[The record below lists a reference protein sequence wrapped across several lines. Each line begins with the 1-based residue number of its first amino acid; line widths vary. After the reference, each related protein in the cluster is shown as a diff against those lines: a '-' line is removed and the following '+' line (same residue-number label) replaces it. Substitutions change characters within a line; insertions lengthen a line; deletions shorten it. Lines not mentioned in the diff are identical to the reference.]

1 VQGLKDPAETVVSN
15 GAFEPVT
22 MTGDSHKGT
31 SSTGQLVFEMLDPR
45 GGGGS
50 DRGNGSQSAATGR
63 FGDIFGL
70 FMRAVRMKH
79 PRRRDSS
86 IEPRVRSLLR

>member
-1 VQGLKDPAETVVSN
+1 MQGLKDPAETVVSN

-63 FGDIFGL
+63 FGYFRTFHAG
-70 FMRAVRMKH
+70 RAHEASKEAR
-79 PRRRDSS
+79 
-86 IEPRVRSLLR
+86 